1 MSELLTVVR
10 VPALRPPQAAIAA
23 PWVDDPSSALSRH
36 FRFVRDTRMAGL
48 PFLNASVDVCVAD
61 CRRVDGDWLAAMVT
75 PWSIQL
81 VLLPGGGAL
90 WQDASSGVRCTI
102 GLPVGELVFIG
113 EADEASAD
121 HDECVAAFLY
131 CPLISPL
138 EGVVGTDA
146 ARALARDA
154 LAAAL
159 SPRLSTT
166 EAPPDRAT
174 TLPPSPSRRAFL
186 RGSSR

>member
-1 MSELLTVVR
+1 MSELLASVR
-10 VPALRPPQAAIAA
+10 VPALRPPQAAVAV
-23 PWVDDPSSALSRH
+23 PWEGDPSQALLRH
-36 FRFVRDTRMAGL
+36 FCFVRDTRMAGL
-48 PFLNASVDVCVAD
+48 PFLNDSVDVCVAD
-61 CRRVDGDWLAAMVT
+61 CRRIGGDWLAAVVT

-90 WQDASSGVRCTI
+90 WQDVSSGVRCAI
-102 GLPVGELVFIG
+102 SLPAGEMVFIG
-113 EADEASAD
+113 EADEENAE

-138 EGVVGTDA
+138 EAIAGSDTA
-146 ARALARDA
+146 CAIARDA

-159 SPRLSTT
+159 TPPQSKTESSP
-166 EAPPDRAT
+166 AIDAT
-174 TLPPSPSRRAFL
+174 SPPSPSRRAFL